1 MNLPTPICS
10 SGVESAC
17 FMASSGLLS
26 SSWKLIA
33 DLYAENNSNGELLW
47 KKVTN
52 ESDLTLLAFVTP
64 QTHVQPDLL
73 PSADLSDNP
82 FQFLFSERNPPF
94 YLNRSAISLFDRNH
108 RMLHRLKSQV
118 DVEKPL
124 IVTGHGVGGS
134 IASLFTLWLFDTVNP
149 RDKHPLCITFGSPL
163 IGDQNLQQAVR
174 RSYRWNSCFLHVV
187 SREDPLP
194 FSLTSTT
201 LYEPF
206 GIYLLCSDHGSACV
220 ESPASIKKLLEA
232 MRPMKEGFKS
242 PGYGYV
248 VENLERNATCKDS
261 TACNISYHN
270 LLQKSLDLQLHKLG
284 FAELQEKGSPAA
296 QSDAICRKRAPHV
309 LLSPIFT
316 SLPNL
321 VFSLISFIVCK
332 PVLFFTSGILKLVY
346 KKAPAQQRI
355 HRLTEKGRTS
365 AAGEPMEAALALS
378 TQGDKNMDMKK
389 LVEYLE
395 TEERQWILKKRKWF
409 VPGRKLVEMEIDM
422 TNMEWYKKNSKNRRT
437 GYYDSYK
444 PINGKRRSPGDEDVV
459 TFVKILNNYWK
470 DMVEEATRQPQKEG
484 AAFRTKWLY
493 AGTYYRRMVEP
504 LDIAQYYGDG
514 HRDNYMNCGR
524 SEHYKKLEMWLED
537 EKNPESRS
545 KQNVENLLT
554 VDSCFWAHVEE
565 ALISCRK
572 LFSREGEKQ
581 EERQKLRQ
589 FENYVY
595 GLLRKYKVSPD
606 IFLKKSSYMRWW
618 NQYTEIMGTSY
629 ESRLAN
635 FMRDPANWELY
646 AEGLYDFPLLP

>member
-94 YLNRSAISLFDRNH
+94 YLNRSAISLFDRNR

-134 IASLFTLWLFDTVNP
+134 IASLFTLWLFDTVDP

-163 IGDQNLQQAVR
+163 IGDQNLQQAVCG
-174 RSYRWNSCFLHVV
+174 SNRWNSCFLHVV

-220 ESPASIKKLLEA
+220 ESPASIKKLLEE
-232 MRPMKEGFKS
+232 MRPMMGGFEMEGFRS

-261 TACNISYHN
+261 TACNISCCN
-270 LLQKSLDLQLHKLG
+270 ILQKSLDLQLQKLG
-284 FAELQEKGSPAA
+284 FAELQEKGS
-296 QSDAICRKRAPHV
+296 ICRKKAPHI
-309 LLSPIFT
+309 LLSSIFP

-321 VFSLISFIVCK
+321 VFSLFSFIVCK
-332 PVLFFTSGILKLVY
+332 PVLFLSSGILKLVY

-389 LVEYLE
+389 LVENLE
-395 TEERQWILKKRKWF
+395 TEERQWILKKRKRF
-409 VPGRKLVEMEIDM
+409 IPMKKFDEMEICM
-422 TNMEWYKKNSKNRRT
+422 AQMEWYKKYTKHQRI

-444 PINGKRRSPGDEDVV
+444 ADRFPRDQEIYLY
-459 TFVKILNNYWK
+459 VKILNNYWK
-470 DMVEEATRQPQKEG
+470 GMVEEATRQPQKEG

-493 AGTYYRRMVEP
+493 AGTDYRRMVEP
-504 LDIAQYYGDG
+504 LDIAWYYRDG
-514 HRDNYMNCGR
+514 NRDYMNRGR

-572 LFSREGEKQ
+572 WFSREGEKQ
-581 EERQKLRQ
+581 EERQKLQQ

-595 GLLRKYKVSPD
+595 GLLRKYKVSPE
-606 IFLKKSSYMRWW
+606 IFLEKCSYMSWW
-618 NQYTEIMGTSY
+618 NQYIEIMGTSY